1 MIAIRSRGLRAAS
14 SSLAGSTFI
23 YAVITGVRSG
33 VSFLMLPIY
42 ARAVTPAAYGQL
54 AIAWVIAS
62 LLTTLLSFGLEGAI
76 TRWYFRMTAEP
87 ESRNT
92 FVASAWKLLLVVPNL
107 VVVVGWLVIASLFP
121 SSVPIPLSF
130 LLLGAL
136 QASLWVGATIVPF
149 ALLRA
154 QGRIGLYA
162 VLVLA
167 SMLIFVAFAV
177 LGGSLGFWI
186 GNAEAT
192 AFQAQ
197 QATINFSLYPGSV
210 FNGWIRVLIFTV
222 VPAGFISHLPVEL
235 LRTFDPWRMAAV
247 LGFTLLSLALALVVF
262 RLGLRRY
269 ESGNLVGLRG

>member
-1 MIAIRSRGLRAAS
+1 MQSDIRFVLAYLRLNLSAAVGYRAAF
-14 SSLAGSTFI
+14 LAQALGMMLNDLVFI
-23 YAVITGVRSG
+23 IFWGLYFARFPNVGGWGMSDVALLWAV
-33 VSFLMLPIY
+33 
-42 ARAVTPAAYGQL
+42 AATSIG
-54 AIAWVIAS
+54 
-62 LLTTLLSFGLEGAI
+62 LSA
-76 TRWYFRMTAEP
+76 A
-87 ESRNT
+87 
-92 FVASAWKLLLVVPNL
+92 
-107 VVVVGWLVIASLFP
+107 
-121 SSVPIPLSF
+121 
-130 LLLGAL
+130 LLGNCTRI
-136 QASLWVGATIVPF
+136 ATIVVQGQLDYYLGLPRDT
-149 ALLRA
+149 LLHVLVSRSGMA
-154 QGRIGLYA
+154 GWGDVCFGLLAYVVFGRLDVQTIGLYA

-210 FNGWIRVLIFTV
+210 FSGWIRVLIFTV

-247 LGFTLLSLALALVVF
+247 LGFTVLSMALALVVF

>member
-1 MIAIRSRGLRAAS
+1 MRSLRFVLAYLRLNLSAAVEYRAAFVTQALGMMLNDLVFIIFWGLYFARFPNVGGWS
-14 SSLAGSTFI
+14 IQDVALLWAVASTSI
-23 YAVITGVRSG
+23 GLSAALLGNCTRIATIIVQGQLDYYLGLPKDTLLHVLVSRSG
-33 VSFLMLPIY
+33 MAGWGDVC
-42 ARAVTPAAYGQL
+42 
-54 AIAWVIAS
+54 
-62 LLTTLLSFGLEGAI
+62 FGLLA
-76 TRWYFRMTAEP
+76 Y
-87 ESRNT
+87 
-92 FVASAWKLLLVVPNL
+92 VVF
-107 VVVVGWLVIASLFP
+107 GRHD
-121 SSVPIPLSF
+121 IP
-130 LLLGAL
+130 
-136 QASLWVGATIVPF
+136 T
-149 ALLRA
+149 
-154 QGRIGLYA
+154 IGLYA

-210 FNGWIRVLIFTV
+210 FNGWVKVLTFTL

-247 LGFTLLSLALALVVF
+247 LGFTGLSMVLALSVF

-269 ESGNLVGLRG
+269 ESGNLVTLRG